1 MKGTLCWV
9 YKKGL
14 FSFPDNSSK
23 ILFYIFLLLFF
34 KFFFLPTLNKKL
46 SIKLVWKK
54 KKKQCNWSIKKD
66 TTNYVFKTSVHPGVM
81 KINDFF
87 MIINGEL
94 IDNISSYEFSVFLH
108 GRNRISAY
116 VNFFEFFQRN
126 FYFLNRLLWTEM
138 VQYCIVHILNSRLL
152 ECASIIY
159 IHVLWYNILIS

>member
-23 ILFYIFLLLFF
+23 ILFYIFFS
-34 KFFFLPTLNKKL
+34 FFFYQHLKKL

-54 KKKQCNWSIKKD
+54 KMKQFNWSIKKD
-66 TTNYVFKTSVHPGVM
+66 TTNYVFKTSLLPGVM
-81 KINDFF
+81 KINDLF

-126 FYFLNRLLWTEM
+126 FYFQNRLLWTEM

>member
-1 MKGTLCWV
+1 MKGTLC

-34 KFFFLPTLNKKL
+34 NFFFTN
-46 SIKLVWKK
+46 IKK
-54 KKKQCNWSIKKD
+54 KVINKTCLKKKMKQFNWSIKKD
-66 TTNYVFKTSVHPGVM
+66 TTNYVFKTSLLPGVM
-81 KINDFF
+81 KINDLF

-126 FYFLNRLLWTEM
+126 FYFQNRLLWTEM

>member
-1 MKGTLCWV
+1 M
-9 YKKGL
+9 
-14 FSFPDNSSK
+14 FE
-23 ILFYIFLLLFF
+23 
-34 KFFFLPTLNKKL
+34 
-46 SIKLVWKK
+46 K

-126 FYFLNRLLWTEM
+126 FYFQNRLLWTEM

-159 IHVLWYNILIS
+159 IHVLWYNILISWLQLLYNKFWRWFLFCFAGENFEEIISCIPMDIFPVYSCLN

>member
-23 ILFYIFLLLFF
+23 ILFYILFLFFFLL
-34 KFFFLPTLNKKL
+34 FFLPTFKIINKTCL
-46 SIKLVWKK
+46 KK
-54 KKKQCNWSIKKD
+54 KMKQCNWSIKKD
-66 TTNYVFKTSVHPGVM
+66 TTNYVFKTSLLPGVM
-81 KINDFF
+81 KINDFL

-126 FYFLNRLLWTEM
+126 FYFQNRLLWTEM